1 MAEAGGPLPKVPK
14 AILDFL
20 DDLNEGYIE
29 GVTSSEKKLAAPAKE
44 MLLRLFPIWKQAEK
58 QAKEEEAAGKRKRD
72 PVAASIGAAINK
84 MAKMSGEEQKAR
96 LETISQDLH
105 ERMEE
110 KPLPEGAA
118 KLPAAIAQKVAAAL
132 GSPAR
137 KGAGAAAAAGKTPAS
152 PTARQRKLRADQA
165 NASFAHAADEF
176 KVPKKHPLRA
186 AAQEL
191 YDLAV
196 VP

>member
-1 MAEAGGPLPKVPK
+1 MPKVPK

-58 QAKEEEAAGKRKRD
+58 QAKEEETAGKRKRD

-84 MAKMSGEEQKAR
+84 MSKMSGEEQKAR

-110 KPLPEGAA
+110 KPLPEGAT

-132 GSPAR
+132 GSPR
-137 KGAGAAAAAGKTPAS
+137 PHGAAAAQPRTPAS
-152 PTARQRKLRADQA
+152 PTVRQRKLRADQA
-165 NASFAHAADEF
+165 NASFAHAADEY

-186 AAQEL
+186 AAKEL
-191 YDLAV
+191 YDLAI